1 MDPAN
6 PPVTRKIIRRMP
18 AAEAPPVQAA
28 PPVAPPPPVAPVSS
42 MPVAQLPGAVPG
54 TRRIIR
60 RTDATGAPVGA
71 STAAPVSAQQTQ
83 RIGATPVATTAAQLA
98 PLTAA
103 PEEPPKEEE
112 PIVTP
117 DGIIPTSDQLR
128 IFYERRVKK
137 PHLYEFDARGN
148 LVLKTPEGRVE
159 KVYTIPPYYPPTAE
173 DLAQL
178 DATRFEEVRALEAQ
192 YDTAVDALREA
203 YQSYQAGSG
212 SPLQVTL
219 ANAAVQQL
227 DMQRS
232 KRQFEIQTVVIKESV
247 PVQSVLFK
255 KEHGQRVL
263 HNVGFVR
270 RRAYSLQ
277 TEYARMGQERIPA
290 PEEVVPVPEEATI
303 AGGAIPDD
311 DTQDGGAARKRA
323 FMTDVAKHK
332 KIIAYANPSDN
343 EYGFLS
349 TFYPVEFTMDRVKY
363 YTIEQAVAAEKAR
376 RFHYDELRTEIMKTR
391 APRTMRTKAN
401 GIIPKSI
408 SETHG
413 AASPRLDEWENK
425 LRLETLEE
433 ATYQKFR
440 QHSELREQLLGTG
453 DATIVLADSAE
464 KVDGIGLAL
473 DNKDLLDSAKW
484 RGENKYGKIL
494 MSVRKRL
501 RSEQTGGDDPEIVAA
516 YEDAGAI
523 EEEVISAGAY
533 AEQTAK
539 AREGAIV
546 GHYANAKRVHF

>member
-1 MDPAN
+1 METPAIDQSGGIRLVLKSAA
-6 PPVTRKIIRRMP
+6 PPAVAPAAPTVAPAAPTVAPAAPAPTAPVTPAPAAAAAPATRKIVRR
-18 AAEAPPVQAA
+18 PP
-28 PPVAPPPPVAPVSS
+28 
-42 MPVAQLPGAVPG
+42 
-54 TRRIIR
+54 T
-60 RTDATGAPVGA
+60 
-71 STAAPVSAQQTQ
+71 
-83 RIGATPVATTAAQLA
+83 ATTAALPQAAAPLA

-103 PEEPPKEEE
+103 PEEPAQEEE
-112 PIVTP
+112 IVTP

-128 IFYERRVKK
+128 AFYERRVKK

-148 LVLKTPEGRVE
+148 LVLKTESGRVE

-178 DATRFEEVRALEAQ
+178 DAARFQDVRALEAQ
-192 YDTAVDALREA
+192 YDEAVEALRAA
-203 YQSYQAGSG
+203 YQAYHAGTG
-212 SPLQVTL
+212 SALQVTV
-219 ANAAVQQL
+219 ANTAVQTL

-232 KRQFEIQTVVIKESV
+232 KRQFELQTVVIQKSI
-247 PVQSVLFK
+247 PLQSVMFK
-255 KEHGQRVL
+255 KEHGQQVM

-277 TEYARMGQERIPA
+277 TEYARVGQERIPA
-290 PEEVVPVPEEATI
+290 PEEVVPPTEAEPMM
-303 AGGAIPDD
+303 GGGITD
-311 DTQDGGAARKRA
+311 DTQDGGVARKRA

-332 KIIAYANPSDN
+332 KIIAYAGPSDN

-363 YTIEQAVAAEKAR
+363 FTIEQAVAAEKAR

-440 QHSELREQLLGTG
+440 QHGELREQLLGTG

-473 DNKDLLDSAKW
+473 ENNDLLDSAKW

-501 RSEQTGGDDPEIVAA
+501 RSEQAGGDGEPEITAA

>member
-1 MDPAN
+1 
-6 PPVTRKIIRRMP
+6 MP
-18 AAEAPPVQAA
+18 AEAPPA
-28 PPVAPPPPVAPVSS
+28 PPVPTTMAPPPVPSVSS
-42 MPVAQLPGAVPG
+42 MLVAPLPEAAIPRPGEVPG
-54 TRRIIR
+54 TRRTIR
-60 RTDATGAPVGA
+60 RTDTTTAPV
-71 STAAPVSAQQTQ
+71 TAPTATQQMK
-83 RIGATPVATTAAQLA
+83 RIGATPVATAAAQLA
-98 PLTAA
+98 SLTAA
-103 PEEPPKEEE
+103 PEELPEEEE

-117 DGIIPTSDQLR
+117 DGIIPTSEQLR

-137 PHLYEFDARGN
+137 PRLYEFDARGN

-159 KVYTIPPYYPPTAE
+159 KVYTIPPYYPPSAE

-178 DATRFEEVRALEAQ
+178 DATRFEEVRGLEAQ

-203 YQSYQAGSG
+203 YDAYQSGSG

-232 KRQFEIQTVVIKESV
+232 KRQFELQTVVLKESV

-290 PEEVVPVPEEATI
+290 PEEVVPPPEEATM

-349 TFYPVEFTMDRVKY
+349 TFYPVEFTLDRVKY

-425 LRLETLEE
+425 LRLDVLEE

-453 DATIVLADSAE
+453 DGTIVLADSAE

-501 RSEQTGGDDPEIVAA
+501 RSEQGGGDDPQIVAA

-523 EEEVISAGAY
+523 EEQVISAGAY

-539 AREGAIV
+539 AREGAII
-546 GHYANAKRVHF
+546 GHFKGRAGF

>member
-1 MDPAN
+1 MPTTEASPA
-6 PPVTRKIIRRMP
+6 PPVPITMAPPIAPPPTAPVASVAPGTRKIIRRTG
-18 AAEAPPVQAA
+18 ATG
-28 PPVAPPPPVAPVSS
+28 VAP
-42 MPVAQLPGAVPG
+42 
-54 TRRIIR
+54 I
-60 RTDATGAPVGA
+60 
-71 STAAPVSAQQTQ
+71 
-83 RIGATPVATTAAQLA
+83 ATPVATAAAQLA
-98 PLTAA
+98 TLTAA
-103 PEEPPKEEE
+103 PEELPAEEE

-137 PHLYEFDARGN
+137 PRLYEFDARGN
-148 LVLKTPEGRVE
+148 LVLKTPEGRIE

-178 DATRFEEVRALEAQ
+178 DATRFEEVRALEGQ

-203 YQSYQAGSG
+203 YQAYQAGSG
-212 SPLQVTL
+212 TPLQVTL

-232 KRQFEIQTVVIKESV
+232 KRQFELQTVVIKESV

-277 TEYARMGQERIPA
+277 TEYARVGQERIPA
-290 PEEVVPVPEEATI
+290 PEEVVPSPEETAEATL
-303 AGGAIPDD
+303 AGGGIPDD

-376 RFHYDELRTEIMKTR
+376 RFHYDDLRTEIMKTR

-523 EEEVISAGAY
+523 EERVISAGAY

-539 AREGAIV
+539 AREGAII
-546 GHYANAKRVHF
+546 GHFANKGRVHF

>member
-1 MDPAN
+1 
-6 PPVTRKIIRRMP
+6 V
-18 AAEAPPVQAA
+18 
-28 PPVAPPPPVAPVSS
+28 
-42 MPVAQLPGAVPG
+42 
-54 TRRIIR
+54 
-60 RTDATGAPVGA
+60 
-71 STAAPVSAQQTQ
+71 
-83 RIGATPVATTAAQLA
+83 
-98 PLTAA
+98 
-103 PEEPPKEEE
+103 EP
-112 PIVTP
+112 
-117 DGIIPTSDQLR
+117 
-128 IFYERRVKK
+128 
-137 PHLYEFDARGN
+137 
-148 LVLKTPEGRVE
+148 
-159 KVYTIPPYYPPTAE
+159 
-173 DLAQL
+173 
-178 DATRFEEVRALEAQ
+178 
-192 YDTAVDALREA
+192 
-203 YQSYQAGSG
+203 
-212 SPLQVTL
+212 TL
-219 ANAAVQQL
+219 A
-227 DMQRS
+227 
-232 KRQFEIQTVVIKESV
+232 
-247 PVQSVLFK
+247 
-255 KEHGQRVL
+255 
-263 HNVGFVR
+263 
-270 RRAYSLQ
+270 
-277 TEYARMGQERIPA
+277 
-290 PEEVVPVPEEATI
+290 
-303 AGGAIPDD
+303 GGGIPDD

-349 TFYPVEFTMDRVKY
+349 TFYPVEFTLDRVKY

-425 LRLETLEE
+425 LRLDVLEE

-453 DATIVLADSAE
+453 DGTIVLADSAE

-501 RSEQTGGDDPEIVAA
+501 RSEQGGGDGDPEIVAA

-546 GHYANAKRVHF
+546 GHFRGTTRPPYPLH